1 MSGLHTSWESF
12 LPFCLYSLYYFYLA
26 CAAERNARNCADGA
40 VMGAHQQLKQENCRP
55 VPPGEGVITHHYGPA
70 HIVVRI
76 CRHGNIS
83 TALVSRDPALHAALL
98 LTQLGLQQICT
109 PQSHPA
115 QHHLPTLQTAPRRI
129 YRMNGPREE
138 CGCCINFEDCD
149 CSCNN
154 LEICDCSC
162 PHEME
167 EIQDQD
173 SSPPPPPQPS
183 PTPGPSQPRFR
194 PPKPQP
200 DGSRSPRRPRTRSRS
215 RSPTP
220 LVRTGRR
227 YSREYSR
234 EGSVTEAA
242 RHVVNRVFRQAEHD
256 RRALEEKWENQSRLL
271 IAKFEIGHKQG
282 VVAAQRLHN
291 SYVLPQNLYNTFIAG
306 FLACLVGVLTGLIII
321 WSVTG
326 YF

>member
-1 MSGLHTSWESF
+1 M
-12 LPFCLYSLYYFYLA
+12 
-26 CAAERNARNCADGA
+26 AAY
-40 VMGAHQQLKQENCRP
+40 QQMKPENCRP
-55 VPPGEGVITHHYGPA
+55 VLPGEGVITHRYGPA
-70 HIVVRI
+70 HIVGRN
-76 CRHGNIS
+76 CRHGKLHVSI
-83 TALVSRDPALHAALL
+83 APVSRDPAQSHAALL

-115 QHHLPTLQTAPRRI
+115 QHRLPTLQTAPRRI
-129 YRMNGPREE
+129 SYRMPPMNGPREE

-167 EIQDQD
+167 GIQDQA
-173 SSPPPPPQPS
+173 SSPPPPPPLQPS
-183 PTPGPSQPRFR
+183 PAPATSQPRFR

-200 DGSRSPRRPRTRSRS
+200 RDVSRSPRRPRTRSRS

-242 RHVVNRVFRQAEHD
+242 RHVVNRVWRQAEHD

-291 SYVLPQNLYNTFIAG
+291 SYVLPQNLSHTFIAG
-306 FLACLVGVLTGLIII
+306 FLACLVGVLTGLIIM